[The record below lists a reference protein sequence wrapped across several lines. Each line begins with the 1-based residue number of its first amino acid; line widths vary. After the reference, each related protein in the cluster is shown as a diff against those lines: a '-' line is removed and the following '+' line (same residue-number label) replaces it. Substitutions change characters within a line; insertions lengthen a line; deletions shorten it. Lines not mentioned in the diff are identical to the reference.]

1 MSSGARRGRRDNGL
15 DAADFVVAGDVD
27 PRVGEHLL
35 DVLGAGGIAA
45 YLQPSSDINPV
56 TRTTTV
62 PARPVDRLYVD
73 STHLETARGY
83 LARLA
88 EDPGSEPPTTTK
100 RTNGHDPDVDAAW
113 AKIVAGYDAQVDGT
127 AAPWPAAE
135 NLPTD
140 PPPPARAGSDGTEP
154 AGREVRRLPSAADFS
169 GVSVT
174 PRREDDEPSLLDGLD
189 TFGNDLPGEPTDDE
203 GYTPPPPP
211 PLPRISKYAVL
222 GVLGI
227 VAGFVLFL
235 FPDLLPIDTAVV
247 TVFGFLAILAG
258 FITLISRLR
267 NNDEDRGPDDGA
279 VV

>member
-1 MSSGARRGRRDNGL
+1 M
-15 DAADFVVAGDVD
+15 
-27 PRVGEHLL
+27 
-35 DVLGAGGIAA
+35 
-45 YLQPSSDINPV
+45 
-56 TRTTTV
+56 TRTTTCRPGRSTGSTSTAPTSKP
-62 PARPVDRLYVD
+62 PA
-73 STHLETARGY
+73 SY

-88 EDPGSEPPTTTK
+88 EEPDPEPAEH
-100 RTNGHDPDVDAAW
+100 RTNGHDPDVDAEW
-113 AKIVAGYDAQVDGT
+113 AKIVAGFDAQVDAT

-140 PPPPARAGSDGTEP
+140 PPPPVRAGSDGTEP

-189 TFGNDLPGEPTDDE
+189 TFGNDLPDEPTDDE

-227 VAGFVLFL
+227 VVGFVLFL

-258 FITLISRLR
+258 FVTLIWRLR
-267 NNDEDRGPDDGA
+267 TGDEDDDDPTTAPSSDRGTGSSPRLVTTA
-279 VV
+279 